1 MSQRGDVLIK
11 GGKVVDGTGAPA
23 FAADVR
29 LSGGRIVE
37 VGPDLEAASSEVVN
51 AEGCYVTP
59 GFIDTHPHYDGTL
72 FWDPSCDPIL
82 QHGVTTILI
91 GNCSLGLAP
100 VRKENVS
107 DLATLFSYIEDL
119 PKDIFEPKFR
129 GTGKALRIMPTRCV
143 RAGLESM
150 SRRW

>member
-59 GFIDTHPHYDGTL
+59 GFIDTHTHYDGTL

-82 QHGVTTILI
+82 QHGVGLPAMI
-91 GNCSLGLAP
+91 GP
-100 VRKENVS
+100 V
-107 DLATLFSYIEDL
+107 A
-119 PKDIFEPKFR
+119 
-129 GTGKALRIMPTRCV
+129 
-143 RAGLESM
+143 
-150 SRRW
+150 